1 MYSLIGWCGMILV
14 MESNGWDWTF
24 QNQGEILLN
33 CYIWIMKYIH
43 VKILIYLVV
52 ERGAERKMSTNQ
64 TAAWKVLHN
73 GYVATTTTS
82 SPSSS
87 SPLLKCHSHTLTAQF
102 FSSNVSLIFFCFVF
116 LIATTNHTLL
126 FFLAQTLPTPSS
138 SPQRSIAQ
146 PTIVD
151 RSNAQLRDHQFLWRV
166 SWSISS

>member
-14 MESNGWDWTF
+14 MESNGWDWKF

-102 FSSNVSLIFFCFVF
+102 FSSNVSLIFFLFCFPHCNHQPHAPLLLGPNSSNSIFFSPKINCAADDRRSIECAIAGSSVFVAGF
-116 LIATTNHTLL
+116 LIHK
-126 FFLAQTLPTPSS
+126 
-138 SPQRSIAQ
+138 
-146 PTIVD
+146 
-151 RSNAQLRDHQFLWRV
+151 
-166 SWSISS
+166 

>member
-14 MESNGWDWTF
+14 MESNWWDWTF

-87 SPLLKCHSHTLTAQF
+87 SSPLLKCHSHTLTAQF
-102 FSSNVSLIFFCFVF
+102 FSSNVSLI
-116 LIATTNHTLL
+116 L
-126 FFLAQTLPTPSS
+126 FFFLFSSLQPPTTRSS
-138 SPQRSIAQ
+138 SSWPKLFQLHLLL
-146 PTIVD
+146 PKD
-151 RSNAQLRDHQFLWRV
+151 QLRSRRSSIDRMRNCGIISFCGGFLDP
-166 SWSISS
+166 